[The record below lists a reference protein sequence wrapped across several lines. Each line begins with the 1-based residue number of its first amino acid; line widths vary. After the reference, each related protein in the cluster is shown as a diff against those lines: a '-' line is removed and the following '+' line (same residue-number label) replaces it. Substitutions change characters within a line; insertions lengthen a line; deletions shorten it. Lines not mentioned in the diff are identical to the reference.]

1 MGNEERKL
9 VDDVVDETQK
19 AVECLG
25 LTFKD
30 DEERKRY
37 FSQKLSDAL
46 NELEDKLGDVPFLS
60 ADDAVEKLKSL
71 KKWPVGDDEQIR
83 EIAEKMRRNDRE
95 KDLLQ
100 RWKDEVGFPHGS
112 IEDIMKLSDPPYYTL
127 CPNPFISDYVSYY
140 GRSYDPREEYH
151 REPFS
156 ADVSEGKNNPIY
168 NAHTYHTKVPHKAIM
183 SYILHYTEPGDIIF
197 DGFCGTGMTGVAA
210 QLCGDRKTVESLG
223 YRVEQDGTVFAP
235 QEDEEGK
242 TIWRPFSKLGPRR
255 AVLNDL
261 SPAATFIAY
270 NYNSPVDP
278 DEFEREAKRI
288 LEEVRKECGWMYAT
302 LATEGMTISRETV
315 EGLAERVRQA
325 KSADEVKRIV
335 EEDSG
340 LMGEINYIVW
350 SDVFVCPN
358 CSKEIAYWDIAVDDN
373 AAGITDVF
381 SCPFCGVNGLTK
393 SDFERV
399 WITKFDQAIDV
410 HIRQAKQ
417 LPVIVN
423 YALGKKRFNKACDAF
438 DLALMAKIEELVIPY
453 PYPTEKMPEG
463 HNTQQPKVSHGLT
476 HAHHFYT
483 KRNLWCMAALFF
495 HIEESYLFMSLI
507 PIFTSFAVKTASL
520 LSNVGLRQASVNLAG
535 AVPNTLFVPSAKA
548 ERNILN
554 LALTKAGHLLAIHSL
569 PVFRG
574 HKIIGTQNAACPFS
588 TDSMIDYIFTD
599 PPFGGNLMYSE
610 LNFLWEAWLRV
621 LTNNREEAIENKV
634 QGKGLAEY
642 QEIMER
648 CFKEYYRVLK
658 PGRWMTVVF
667 HNSKNSVWNAIQEG
681 LWRAGFVVADVRTL
695 DKQQGTFKQVTSA
708 GAVKKDLVISAYK
721 PNEGL
726 EERFKLKAGTQEGV
740 WDFVRTHLKQ
750 LAGVSS
756 KEGVLEAQQERM
768 DYMLY
773 DRMVAFHVQRG
784 IMVPMSAAEFYAG
797 LEERF
802 PKRDGMYFLPDQA
815 AEYDRKKMQSK
826 GLKQLDLF
834 VRDEDSA
841 ILWVKQQLSRK
852 PQTFQ
857 ELHPQFTKESIA
869 WVKFEK
875 HVELTDLL
883 KENFL
888 CYDGTGPIPNQI
900 VSWLKCSEKYRD
912 KVNEIEAK
920 QGSASSRGL
929 ETDDPELINA
939 AKDRWYVPN
948 PNQAADLE
956 KLREKALLREFQ
968 EYRESSQRKLKVFR
982 LEAVKTG
989 FKKAW
994 QDKDYRTI
1002 VDVADKL
1009 PEQVVQEDP
1018 KILMWYNQ
1026 AVTRV
1031 GRE

>member
-1 MGNEERKL
+1 MENGERKL
-9 VDDVVDETQK
+9 VDDVLDETK
-19 AVECLG
+19 KEVECLG

-71 KKWPVGDDEQIR
+71 EKWPVGDDEQIR
-83 EIAEKMRRNDRE
+83 EIAEKMRRNDHE

-112 IEDIMKLSDPPYYTL
+112 IEDIMKLSDPPYYTA
-127 CPNPFISDYVSYY
+127 CPNPFITDYVRYY
-140 GRSYDPREEYH
+140 GRPYDPSEEYH

-156 ADVSEGKNNPIY
+156 ADVSEGKNDPIY

-183 SYILHYTEPGDIIF
+183 RYILHYTEPGDIVF

-242 TIWRPFSKLGPRR
+242 ASWKPFSKLGPRG

-261 SPAATFIAY
+261 SPAATFIAC

-278 DEFEREAKRI
+278 HEFEREAKRI

-302 LATEGMTISRETV
+302 LNTEGVSISRETV
-315 EGLAERVRQA
+315 EELAERVRQA
-325 KSADEVKRIV
+325 RSADEVKRII
-335 EEDSG
+335 EENSE

-358 CSKEIAYWDIAVDDN
+358 CSKEIIFWQ
-373 AAGITDVF
+373 AAFDKRAKKVRSRF
-381 SCPFCGVNGLTK
+381 SCPHCQVEALNK
-393 SDFERV
+393 REMERA
-399 WITKFDQAIDV
+399 WASRFDKEIGQPMK
-410 HIRQAKQ
+410 QAKQ
-417 LPVIVN
+417 VPVMVN
-423 YALGKKRFNKACDAF
+423 YKVGRKHFEKTVDLF
-438 DLALMAKIEELVIPY
+438 DLAIVEKTEELEIPY
-453 PYPTEKMPEG
+453 WCPTTPIPEG
-463 HNTQQPKVSHGLT
+463 EKTVEPLRLGIT
-476 HAHHFYT
+476 HVHHFYT
-483 KRNLWCMAALFF
+483 KRNLYILADLFAKSGAETLIVFQSIAATLC
-495 HIEESYLFMSLI
+495 SKLVLYNLGRRGNGVLPGTLYLSSLQ
-507 PIFTSFAVKTASL
+507 AE
-520 LSNVGLRQASVNLAG
+520 SNVILRYNAKLSAFLAAFRKVSSDTLILVSTHNASVQMLA
-535 AVPNTLFVPSAKA
+535 PN
-548 ERNILN
+548 
-554 LALTKAGHLLAIHSL
+554 AL
-569 PVFRG
+569 
-574 HKIIGTQNAACPFS
+574 
-588 TDSMIDYIFTD
+588 DYIFTD

-621 LTNNREEAIENKV
+621 FTNNKEEAIENKV

-642 QEIMER
+642 QKIMER

-695 DKQQGTFKQVTSA
+695 DKQQGTFNQATAA

-721 PNEGL
+721 PNQGL
-726 EERFKLKAGTQEGV
+726 EERFKLRAGTEEGV

-750 LAGVSS
+750 LASVSS
-756 KEGVLEAQQERM
+756 KEGLLEAQQERM

-875 HVELTDLL
+875 HVELADLL

-912 KVNEIEAK
+912 KINEIEAK
-920 QGSASSRGL
+920 HGTASSGGL
-929 ETDDPELINA
+929 ETDDPELISA

-968 EYRESSQRKLKVFR
+968 EYRESSQRKLKAFR
-982 LEAVKTG
+982 LEAVKAG

-994 QDKDYRTI
+994 QDKDYHTI

-1009 PEQVVQEDP
+1009 PEEVVQEDP

-1026 AVTRV
+1026 AVTKV

>member
-1 MGNEERKL
+1 MENGERKL
-9 VDDVVDETQK
+9 VDDVLDETK
-19 AVECLG
+19 KEVECLG

-37 FSQKLSDAL
+37 FSQKLLNAF

-71 KKWPVGDDEQIR
+71 EKWPVGDDGQIR
-83 EIAEKMRRNDRE
+83 EIAEKMRRNDHE

-112 IEDIMKLSDPPYYTL
+112 IEDIMKLSDPPYYTA
-127 CPNPFISDYVSYY
+127 CPNPFITDYVRYY
-140 GRSYDPREEYH
+140 GRPYDPSEEYH

-156 ADVSEGKNNPIY
+156 ADVSEGKNDPIY

-183 SYILHYTEPGDIIF
+183 RYILHYTEPGDIVF

-242 TIWRPFSKLGPRR
+242 ASWKPFSKLGPRG

-261 SPAATFIAY
+261 SPAATFIAC

-278 DEFEREAKRI
+278 HEFEREAKRI

-302 LATEGMTISRETV
+302 LNTEGVSISRETV
-315 EGLAERVRQA
+315 EELAERVRQA
-325 KSADEVKRIV
+325 RSADEVKRII
-335 EEDSG
+335 EENSE

-358 CSKEIAYWDIAVDDN
+358 CSKEIIFWQ
-373 AAGITDVF
+373 AAFDKRAKKVRSRF
-381 SCPFCGVNGLTK
+381 SCPHCQVEALNK
-393 SDFERV
+393 REMERA
-399 WITKFDQAIDV
+399 WASRFDKEIGQPMK
-410 HIRQAKQ
+410 QAKQ
-417 LPVIVN
+417 VPVMVN
-423 YALGKKRFNKACDAF
+423 YKVGRKHFEKTVDLF
-438 DLALMAKIEELVIPY
+438 DLAIVEKTEELEIPY
-453 PYPTEKMPEG
+453 WCPTTPIPEG
-463 HNTQQPKVSHGLT
+463 EKTVEPLRLGIT
-476 HAHHFYT
+476 HVHHFYT
-483 KRNLWCMAALFF
+483 KRNLYILADLFAKSGAETLIVFQSIAATLC
-495 HIEESYLFMSLI
+495 SKLVLYNLGRRGNGVLPGTLYLSSLQ
-507 PIFTSFAVKTASL
+507 AE
-520 LSNVGLRQASVNLAG
+520 SNVILRYNAKLSAFLAAFRKVSSDTLILVSTHNASVQMLA
-535 AVPNTLFVPSAKA
+535 PN
-548 ERNILN
+548 
-554 LALTKAGHLLAIHSL
+554 AL
-569 PVFRG
+569 
-574 HKIIGTQNAACPFS
+574 
-588 TDSMIDYIFTD
+588 DYIFTD

-621 LTNNREEAIENKV
+621 FTNNKEEAIENKV

-642 QEIMER
+642 QKIMER

-695 DKQQGTFKQVTSA
+695 DKQQGTFNQATAA

-721 PNEGL
+721 PNQGL
-726 EERFKLKAGTQEGV
+726 EERFKLRAGTEEGV

-750 LAGVSS
+750 LASVSS
-756 KEGVLEAQQERM
+756 KEGLLEAQQERM

-875 HVELTDLL
+875 HVELADLL

-912 KVNEIEAK
+912 KINEIEAK
-920 QGSASSRGL
+920 HGTASSGGL
-929 ETDDPELINA
+929 ETDDPELISA

-968 EYRESSQRKLKVFR
+968 EYRESSQRKLKAFR
-982 LEAVKTG
+982 LEAVKAG

-994 QDKDYRTI
+994 QDKDYHTI

-1009 PEQVVQEDP
+1009 PEEVVQEDP

-1026 AVTRV
+1026 AVTKV

>member
-1 MGNEERKL
+1 MENGERKL
-9 VDDVVDETQK
+9 VDDVLDETK
-19 AVECLG
+19 KEVECLG

-37 FSQKLSDAL
+37 FSQKLLNAF

-71 KKWPVGDDEQIR
+71 EKWPVGDDEQIR
-83 EIAEKMRRNDRE
+83 EIAEKMRRNDHE

-112 IEDIMKLSDPPYYTL
+112 IEDIMKLSDPPYYTA
-127 CPNPFISDYVSYY
+127 CPNPFITDYVRYY
-140 GRSYDPREEYH
+140 GRPYDPSEEYH

-156 ADVSEGKNNPIY
+156 ADVSEGKNDPIY

-183 SYILHYTEPGDIIF
+183 RYILHYTEPGDIVF

-242 TIWRPFSKLGPRR
+242 ASWKPFSKLGPRG

-261 SPAATFIAY
+261 SPAATFIAC

-278 DEFEREAKRI
+278 HEFEREAKRI

-302 LATEGMTISRETV
+302 LNTEGVSISRETV
-315 EGLAERVRQA
+315 EELAERVRQA
-325 KSADEVKRIV
+325 RSADEVKRII
-335 EEDSG
+335 EENSE

-358 CSKEIAYWDIAVDDN
+358 CSKEIIFWQ
-373 AAGITDVF
+373 AAFDKRAKKVRSRF
-381 SCPFCGVNGLTK
+381 SCPHCQVEALNK
-393 SDFERV
+393 REMERA
-399 WITKFDQAIDV
+399 WASRFDKEIGQPMK
-410 HIRQAKQ
+410 QAKQ
-417 LPVIVN
+417 VPVMVN
-423 YALGKKRFNKACDAF
+423 YKVGRKHFEKTVDLF
-438 DLALMAKIEELVIPY
+438 DLAIVEKTEELEIPY
-453 PYPTEKMPEG
+453 WCPTTPIPEG
-463 HNTQQPKVSHGLT
+463 EKTVEPLRLGIT
-476 HAHHFYT
+476 HVHHFYT
-483 KRNLWCMAALFF
+483 KRNLYILADLFAKSGAETLIVFQSIAATLC
-495 HIEESYLFMSLI
+495 SKLVLYNLGRRGNGVLPGTLYLSSLQ
-507 PIFTSFAVKTASL
+507 AE
-520 LSNVGLRQASVNLAG
+520 SNVILRYNAKLSAFLAAFRKVSSDTLILVSTHNASVQMLA
-535 AVPNTLFVPSAKA
+535 PN
-548 ERNILN
+548 
-554 LALTKAGHLLAIHSL
+554 AL
-569 PVFRG
+569 
-574 HKIIGTQNAACPFS
+574 
-588 TDSMIDYIFTD
+588 DYIFTD

-621 LTNNREEAIENKV
+621 FTNNKEEAIENKV

-642 QEIMER
+642 QKIMER

-695 DKQQGTFKQVTSA
+695 DKQQGTFNQATAA

-721 PNEGL
+721 PNQGL
-726 EERFKLKAGTQEGV
+726 EERFKLRAGTEEGV

-750 LAGVSS
+750 LASVSS
-756 KEGVLEAQQERM
+756 KEGLLEAQQERM

-875 HVELTDLL
+875 HVELADLL

-912 KVNEIEAK
+912 KINEIEAK
-920 QGSASSRGL
+920 HGTASSGGL
-929 ETDDPELINA
+929 ETDDPELISA

-968 EYRESSQRKLKVFR
+968 EYRESSQRKLKAFR
-982 LEAVKTG
+982 LEAVKAG

-994 QDKDYRTI
+994 QDKDYHTI

-1009 PEQVVQEDP
+1009 PEEVVQEDP

-1026 AVTRV
+1026 AVTKV

>member
-1 MGNEERKL
+1 MENGERKL
-9 VDDVVDETQK
+9 VDDVLDETK
-19 AVECLG
+19 KEVECLG
-25 LTFKD
+25 RTFKD

-37 FSQKLSDAL
+37 FSQKLLNAF

-71 KKWPVGDDEQIR
+71 EKWPVGDDEQIR
-83 EIAEKMRRNDRE
+83 EIAERMRRNDHE

-112 IEDIMKLSDPPYYTL
+112 IEDIMKLSDPPYYTA
-127 CPNPFISDYVSYY
+127 CPNPFITDYVRYY
-140 GRSYDPREEYH
+140 GRPYDPSEEYH

-156 ADVSEGKNNPIY
+156 ADVSEGKNDPIY

-183 SYILHYTEPGDIIF
+183 RYILHYTEPGDIVF

-242 TIWRPFSKLGPRR
+242 ASWKPFSKLGPRG

-261 SPAATFIAY
+261 SPAATFIAC

-278 DEFEREAKRI
+278 HEFEREAKRI
-288 LEEVRKECGWMYAT
+288 LEEVRKEYGWMYAT
-302 LATEGMTISRETV
+302 LNTEGVSISRETV
-315 EGLAERVRQA
+315 EELAERVRQA
-325 KSADEVKRIV
+325 RSADEVKRII
-335 EEDSG
+335 EENSE

-358 CSKEIAYWDIAVDDN
+358 CSKEIIFWQ
-373 AAGITDVF
+373 AAFDKRAKKVRSRF
-381 SCPFCGVNGLTK
+381 SCPHCQVEALNK
-393 SDFERV
+393 REMERA
-399 WITKFDQAIDV
+399 WASRFDKEIGQPMK
-410 HIRQAKQ
+410 QAKQ
-417 LPVIVN
+417 VPVMVN
-423 YALGKKRFNKACDAF
+423 YKVGRKHFEKTVDLF
-438 DLALMAKIEELVIPY
+438 DLAIVEKTEELEIPY
-453 PYPTEKMPEG
+453 WCPTTPIPEG
-463 HNTQQPKVSHGLT
+463 EKTVEPLRLGIT
-476 HAHHFYT
+476 HVHHFYT
-483 KRNLWCMAALFF
+483 KRNLYILADLFAKSGAETLIVFQSIAATLC
-495 HIEESYLFMSLI
+495 SKLVLYNLGRRGNGVLPGTLYLSSLQ
-507 PIFTSFAVKTASL
+507 AE
-520 LSNVGLRQASVNLAG
+520 SNVILRYNAKLSAFLAAFRKVSSDTLILVSTHNASVQMLA
-535 AVPNTLFVPSAKA
+535 PN
-548 ERNILN
+548 
-554 LALTKAGHLLAIHSL
+554 AL
-569 PVFRG
+569 
-574 HKIIGTQNAACPFS
+574 
-588 TDSMIDYIFTD
+588 DYIFTD

-621 LTNNREEAIENKV
+621 FTNNKEEAIENKV

-642 QEIMER
+642 QKIMER

-695 DKQQGTFKQVTSA
+695 DKQQGTFNQATAA

-721 PNEGL
+721 PNQGL
-726 EERFKLKAGTQEGV
+726 EERFKLRAGTEEGV

-750 LAGVSS
+750 LASVSS
-756 KEGVLEAQQERM
+756 KEGLLEAQQERM

-875 HVELTDLL
+875 HVELADLL

-912 KVNEIEAK
+912 KINEIEAK
-920 QGSASSRGL
+920 HGTASSGGL
-929 ETDDPELINA
+929 ETDDPELISA

-968 EYRESSQRKLKVFR
+968 EYRESSQRKLKAFR
-982 LEAVKTG
+982 LEAVKAG

-994 QDKDYRTI
+994 QDKDYHTI

-1009 PEQVVQEDP
+1009 PEEVVQEDP

-1026 AVTRV
+1026 AVTKV

>member
-25 LTFKD
+25 LIFKD

-46 NELEDKLGDVPFLS
+46 KELEDKLGDVPFLS
-60 ADDAVEKLKSL
+60 ADDAVKKIKSL
-71 KKWPVGDDEQIR
+71 EKWPVGDDEQIR
-83 EIAEKMRRNDRE
+83 EIAEKMRRNDHE

-100 RWKDEVGFPHGS
+100 RWKDEVGFPHGA
-112 IEDIMKLSDPPYYTL
+112 IEDIMKLSDPPYYTA
-127 CPNPFISDYVSYY
+127 CPNPFIGDYVSYY
-140 GRSYDPREEYH
+140 GRPYDPSEEYH

-156 ADVSEGKNNPIY
+156 ADVSEGKNDPIY
-168 NAHTYHTKVPHKAIM
+168 YAHTYHTKVPHKAIM
-183 SYILHYTEPGDIIF
+183 RYILHYTEPGDIIF

-223 YRVEQDGTVFAP
+223 YRVEQDGTVLAP

-242 TIWRPFSKLGPRR
+242 TIRRPFSKLGPRR
-255 AVLNDL
+255 VVLNDL

-302 LATEGMTISRETV
+302 LDTEGMTISRETV

-325 KSADEVKRIV
+325 KSAGEVKRIV
-335 EEDSG
+335 EENSQ
-340 LMGEINYIVW
+340 LMGEAQYTIW

-358 CSKEIAYWDIAVDDN
+358 CSQEIVFWDVAFDQSEGKVKDE
-373 AAGITDVF
+373 F
-381 SCPFCGVNGLTK
+381 SCPHCFIDSLK
-393 SDFERV
+393 KRDLERAWV
-399 WITKFDQAIDV
+399 TKFDPFLNTMV
-410 HIRQAKQ
+410 RLAKQ
-417 LPVIVN
+417 VPVLVN
-423 YALGKKRFNKACDAF
+423 YKAENGRFERPVDSF
-438 DLALMAKIEELVIPY
+438 DLALIEKIEELRIPY
-453 PYPTEKMPEG
+453 WFPTNRMAEG
-463 HNTQQPKVSHGLT
+463 EETRRNDPIGLT
-476 HAHHFYT
+476 HVHHFYT
-483 KRNLWCMAALFF
+483 KRNLRALATLDNEVSKTSVPF
-495 HIEESYLFMSLI
+495 LKVW
-507 PIFTSFAVKTASL
+507 FTSGLQATSRMYVFRANRKMGVVSGTLYVASL
-520 LSNVGLRQASVNLAG
+520 FTENSVLKHVSHKARDFARIVLIASERMFLSTGTTSAPTNIPSVS
-535 AVPNTLFVPSAKA
+535 V
-548 ERNILN
+548 
-554 LALTKAGHLLAIHSL
+554 
-569 PVFRG
+569 
-574 HKIIGTQNAACPFS
+574 
-588 TDSMIDYIFTD
+588 DYVFTD

-621 LTNNREEAIENKV
+621 FTNNREEAIENKV

-642 QEIMER
+642 QKIMER

-695 DKQQGTFKQVTSA
+695 DKQQRTFKQTTAA
-708 GAVKKDLVISAYK
+708 GAVEKDLVISAYK

-726 EERFKLKAGTQEGV
+726 EERFKLKAGTEEGV

-750 LAGVSS
+750 LASVNS

-857 ELHPQFTKESIA
+857 ELHPQFTMESIA
-869 WVKFEK
+869 WVRFEK

-888 CYDGTGPIPNQI
+888 RYDGTGPIPNQI

-912 KVNEIEAK
+912 KINEIEAK
-920 QGSASSRGL
+920 QGSASIRGL

-968 EYRESSQRKLKVFR
+968 EYKESSQRKLKVFR
-982 LEAVKTG
+982 LEAVKAG

-1026 AVTRV
+1026 AVTKV

>member
-1 MGNEERKL
+1 MENGERKL
-9 VDDVVDETQK
+9 VDDVLDETK
-19 AVECLG
+19 KEVECLG

-37 FSQKLSDAL
+37 FSQKLLNAF

-71 KKWPVGDDEQIR
+71 EKWPVGDDEQIR
-83 EIAEKMRRNDRE
+83 EIAEKMRRNDHE

-183 SYILHYTEPGDIIF
+183 RYILHYTEPGDIVF

-242 TIWRPFSKLGPRR
+242 ASWKPFSKLGPRG

-261 SPAATFIAY
+261 SPAATFIAC

-278 DEFEREAKRI
+278 HEFEREAKRI

-302 LATEGMTISRETV
+302 LNTEGVSISRETV
-315 EGLAERVRQA
+315 EELAERVRQA
-325 KSADEVKRIV
+325 RSADEVKRII
-335 EEDSG
+335 EENSE

-358 CSKEIAYWDIAVDDN
+358 CSKEIIFWQ
-373 AAGITDVF
+373 AAFDKRAKKVRSRF
-381 SCPFCGVNGLTK
+381 SCPHCQVEALNK
-393 SDFERV
+393 REMERA
-399 WITKFDQAIDV
+399 WASRFDKEIGQQMK
-410 HIRQAKQ
+410 QAKQ
-417 LPVIVN
+417 IPVMVN
-423 YALGKKRFNKACDAF
+423 YKVGRKHFEKTVDLF
-438 DLALMAKIEELVIPY
+438 DLAIVEKTEELEIPY
-453 PYPTEKMPEG
+453 WCPTTPIPEG
-463 HNTQQPKVSHGLT
+463 EKTVEPLRLGIT
-476 HAHHFYT
+476 HVHHFYT
-483 KRNLWCMAALFF
+483 KRNLYILADLFAKSGAETLIVFQSIAATLC
-495 HIEESYLFMSLI
+495 SKLVLYNLGRRGNGVLPGTLYLSSLQ
-507 PIFTSFAVKTASL
+507 AE
-520 LSNVGLRQASVNLAG
+520 SNVILRYNAKLSAFLAAFRKVSSDTLILVSTHNASVQMLA
-535 AVPNTLFVPSAKA
+535 PN
-548 ERNILN
+548 
-554 LALTKAGHLLAIHSL
+554 AL
-569 PVFRG
+569 
-574 HKIIGTQNAACPFS
+574 
-588 TDSMIDYIFTD
+588 DYIFTD

-621 LTNNREEAIENKV
+621 FTNNKEEAIENKV

-642 QEIMER
+642 QKIMER

-695 DKQQGTFKQVTSA
+695 DKQQGTFNQATAA

-721 PNEGL
+721 PNQGL
-726 EERFKLKAGTQEGV
+726 EERFKLRAGTEEGV

-750 LAGVSS
+750 LASVSS
-756 KEGVLEAQQERM
+756 KEGLLEAQQERM

-875 HVELTDLL
+875 HVELADLL

-912 KVNEIEAK
+912 KINEIEAK
-920 QGSASSRGL
+920 HGTASSGGL
-929 ETDDPELINA
+929 ETDDPELISA

-968 EYRESSQRKLKVFR
+968 EYRESSQRKLKAFR
-982 LEAVKTG
+982 LEAVKAG

-994 QDKDYRTI
+994 QDKDYHTI

-1009 PEQVVQEDP
+1009 PEEVVQEDP

-1026 AVTRV
+1026 AVTKV

>member
-1 MGNEERKL
+1 MENGERKL
-9 VDDVVDETQK
+9 VDDVLDETK
-19 AVECLG
+19 KEVECLG

-37 FSQKLSDAL
+37 FSQKLLNAF

-71 KKWPVGDDEQIR
+71 EKWPVGDDGQIR

-112 IEDIMKLSDPPYYTL
+112 IEDIMKLSDPPYYTA
-127 CPNPFISDYVSYY
+127 CPNPFITDYVRYY
-140 GRSYDPREEYH
+140 GRPYDPSEEYH

-156 ADVSEGKNNPIY
+156 ADVSEGKNDPIY

-183 SYILHYTEPGDIIF
+183 RYILHYTEPGDIVF

-242 TIWRPFSKLGPRR
+242 ASWKPFSKLGPRG

-261 SPAATFIAY
+261 SPAATFIAC

-278 DEFEREAKRI
+278 HEFEREAKRI
-288 LEEVRKECGWMYAT
+288 LEEVRKEYGWMYAT
-302 LATEGMTISRETV
+302 LNTEGVSISRETV
-315 EGLAERVRQA
+315 EELAERVRQA
-325 KSADEVKRIV
+325 RSADEVKRII
-335 EEDSG
+335 EENSE

-358 CSKEIAYWDIAVDDN
+358 CSKEIIFWQ
-373 AAGITDVF
+373 AAFDKRAKKVRSRF
-381 SCPFCGVNGLTK
+381 SCPHCQVEALNK
-393 SDFERV
+393 REMERA
-399 WITKFDQAIDV
+399 WASRFDKEIGQPMK
-410 HIRQAKQ
+410 QAKQ
-417 LPVIVN
+417 VPVMVN
-423 YALGKKRFNKACDAF
+423 YKVGRKHFEKTVDLF
-438 DLALMAKIEELVIPY
+438 DLAIVEKTEELEIPY
-453 PYPTEKMPEG
+453 WCPTTPIPEG
-463 HNTQQPKVSHGLT
+463 EKTVEPLRLGIT
-476 HAHHFYT
+476 HVHHFYT
-483 KRNLWCMAALFF
+483 KRNLYILADLFAKSGAETLIVFQSIAATLC
-495 HIEESYLFMSLI
+495 SKLVLYNLGRRGNGVLPGTLYLSSLQ
-507 PIFTSFAVKTASL
+507 AE
-520 LSNVGLRQASVNLAG
+520 SNVILRYNAKLSAFLAAFRKVSSDTLILVSTHNASVQMLA
-535 AVPNTLFVPSAKA
+535 PN
-548 ERNILN
+548 
-554 LALTKAGHLLAIHSL
+554 AL
-569 PVFRG
+569 
-574 HKIIGTQNAACPFS
+574 
-588 TDSMIDYIFTD
+588 DYIFTD

-621 LTNNREEAIENKV
+621 FTNNKEEAIENKV

-642 QEIMER
+642 QKIMER

-695 DKQQGTFKQVTSA
+695 DKQQGTFNQATAA

-721 PNEGL
+721 PNQGL
-726 EERFKLKAGTQEGV
+726 EERFKLRAGTEEGV

-750 LAGVSS
+750 LASVSS
-756 KEGVLEAQQERM
+756 KEGLLEAQQERM

-875 HVELTDLL
+875 HVELADLL

-912 KVNEIEAK
+912 KINEIEAK
-920 QGSASSRGL
+920 HGTASSGGL
-929 ETDDPELINA
+929 ETDDPELISA

-968 EYRESSQRKLKVFR
+968 EYRESSQRKLKAFR
-982 LEAVKTG
+982 LEAVKAG

-994 QDKDYRTI
+994 QDKDYHTI

-1009 PEQVVQEDP
+1009 PEEVVQEDP

-1026 AVTRV
+1026 AVTKV

>member
-1 MGNEERKL
+1 MENGERKL
-9 VDDVVDETQK
+9 VDDVLDETK
-19 AVECLG
+19 KEVECLG

-37 FSQKLSDAL
+37 FSQKLLNAF

-71 KKWPVGDDEQIR
+71 EKWPVGDDEQIR
-83 EIAEKMRRNDRE
+83 EIAEKMRRNDHE

-127 CPNPFISDYVSYY
+127 CPNPFIGDYVDYY
-140 GRSYDPREEYH
+140 GRPYDPREEYH

-156 ADVSEGKNNPIY
+156 ADVSEGKNDPIY

-183 SYILHYTEPGDIIF
+183 RYILHYTEPGDIVF

-242 TIWRPFSKLGPRR
+242 ASWKPFSKLGPRG

-261 SPAATFIAY
+261 SPAATFIAC

-278 DEFEREAKRI
+278 HEFEREAKRI

-302 LATEGMTISRETV
+302 LNTEGVSISRETV
-315 EGLAERVRQA
+315 EELAERVRQA
-325 KSADEVKRIV
+325 RSADEVKRII
-335 EEDSG
+335 EENSE

-358 CSKEIAYWDIAVDDN
+358 CSKEIIFWQ
-373 AAGITDVF
+373 AAFDKRAKKVRSRF
-381 SCPFCGVNGLTK
+381 SCPHCQVEALNK
-393 SDFERV
+393 REMERA
-399 WITKFDQAIDV
+399 WASRFDKEIGQQMK
-410 HIRQAKQ
+410 QAKQ
-417 LPVIVN
+417 IPVMVN
-423 YALGKKRFNKACDAF
+423 YKVGRKHFEKTVDLF
-438 DLALMAKIEELVIPY
+438 DLAIVEKTEELEIPY
-453 PYPTEKMPEG
+453 WCPTTPIPEG
-463 HNTQQPKVSHGLT
+463 EKTVEPLRLGIT
-476 HAHHFYT
+476 HVHHFYT
-483 KRNLWCMAALFF
+483 KRNLYILADLFAKSGAETLIVFQSIAATLC
-495 HIEESYLFMSLI
+495 SKLVLYNLGRRGNGVLPGTLYLSSLQ
-507 PIFTSFAVKTASL
+507 AE
-520 LSNVGLRQASVNLAG
+520 SNVILRYNAKLSAFLAAFRKVSSDTLILVSTHNASVQMLA
-535 AVPNTLFVPSAKA
+535 PN
-548 ERNILN
+548 
-554 LALTKAGHLLAIHSL
+554 AL
-569 PVFRG
+569 
-574 HKIIGTQNAACPFS
+574 
-588 TDSMIDYIFTD
+588 DYIFTD

-621 LTNNREEAIENKV
+621 FTNNKEEAIENKV

-642 QEIMER
+642 QKIMER

-695 DKQQGTFKQVTSA
+695 DKQQGTFNQATAA

-721 PNEGL
+721 PNQGL
-726 EERFKLKAGTQEGV
+726 EERFKLRAGTEEGV

-750 LAGVSS
+750 LASVSS
-756 KEGVLEAQQERM
+756 KEGLLEAQQERM

-875 HVELTDLL
+875 HVELADLL

-912 KVNEIEAK
+912 KINEIEAK
-920 QGSASSRGL
+920 HGTASSGGL
-929 ETDDPELINA
+929 ETDDPELISA

-968 EYRESSQRKLKVFR
+968 EYRESSQRKLKAFR
-982 LEAVKTG
+982 LEAVKAG

-994 QDKDYRTI
+994 QDKDYHTI

-1009 PEQVVQEDP
+1009 PEEVVQEDP

-1026 AVTRV
+1026 AVTKV

>member
-1 MGNEERKL
+1 MENGERKL
-9 VDDVVDETQK
+9 VDDVLDETK
-19 AVECLG
+19 KEVECLG

-37 FSQKLSDAL
+37 FSQKLLNAL
-46 NELEDKLGDVPFLS
+46 NELEDKLGEVPFLS

-71 KKWPVGDDEQIR
+71 EKWPVGDDEQIR
-83 EIAEKMRRNDRE
+83 EIAERMRRNDHE

-112 IEDIMKLSDPPYYTL
+112 IEDIMKLSDPPYYTP
-127 CPNPFISDYVSYY
+127 CPNPFINDYVRYY
-140 GRSYDPREEYH
+140 GRPYDPSEEYH

-156 ADVSEGKNNPIY
+156 ADVSEGKNDPIY

-183 SYILHYTEPGDIIF
+183 RYILHYTEPGDIVF

-242 TIWRPFSKLGPRR
+242 TSWRPFSKLGPRR
-255 AVLNDL
+255 TVLNDL

-270 NYNSPVDP
+270 NYNTPVDP
-278 DEFEREAKRI
+278 HEFDREARRI

-302 LATEGMTISRETV
+302 LNTEGMFIGRETV
-315 EGLAERVRQA
+315 EELAERVRQA
-325 KSADEVKRIV
+325 KSADEVKRLV
-335 EEDSG
+335 EENFE

-350 SDVFVCPN
+350 SDVFICPN
-358 CSKEIAYWDIAVDDN
+358 CSKEIVFWDAAVDLTE
-373 AAGITDVF
+373 GEITDEF
-381 SCPFCGVNGLTK
+381 SCPHCFVDSLK
-393 SDFERV
+393 KRDLERAWV
-399 WITKFDQAIDV
+399 TKFDPFLNTTV
-410 HIRQAKQ
+410 RLAKQ
-417 LPVIVN
+417 SPVLAN
-423 YALGKKRFNKACDAF
+423 YKAENGRFERAVDSF
-438 DLALMAKIEELVIPY
+438 DLALIDKIEELEIPY
-453 PYPTEKMPEG
+453 WCPTTAVPEGEKMIEPLRLG
-463 HNTQQPKVSHGLT
+463 MT
-476 HAHHFYT
+476 HVHHFYT
-483 KRNLWCMAALFF
+483 KRNLWCMASLLLYAK
-495 HIEESYLFMSLI
+495 ESYLFVSLI
-507 PIFTSFAVKTASL
+507 PILTSFAVKTASL
-520 LSNVGLRQASVNLAG
+520 LSNVGLRGASVNLAG
-535 AVPNTLFVPSAKA
+535 AMPNALFVPSAKA
-548 ERNILN
+548 ERNIVN
-554 LALTKAGHLLAIHSL
+554 LALTKARHLLAIHKL

-574 HKIIGTQNAACPFS
+574 HKIVGTQNAACPFS
-588 TDSMIDYIFTD
+588 TNGTIDYVFID

-621 LTNNREEAIENKV
+621 FTNNKEEAVESKV

-642 QEIMER
+642 QKIMER

-695 DKQQGTFKQVTSA
+695 DKQQGTFNQATAA

-726 EERFKLKAGTQEGV
+726 EERFKLKAGTEEGV

-750 LAGVSS
+750 LASVSS

-875 HVELTDLL
+875 HVELADLL

-912 KVNEIEAK
+912 KINEIEAK
-920 QGSASSRGL
+920 HGTASSGGL
-929 ETDDPELINA
+929 ETDDPELISA

-968 EYRESSQRKLKVFR
+968 EYRESSQRKLKAFR
-982 LEAVKTG
+982 LEAVKAG

-994 QDKDYRTI
+994 QDKDYHTI

-1009 PEQVVQEDP
+1009 PEEVVQEDP

-1026 AVTRV
+1026 AVTKV

>member
-1 MGNEERKL
+1 MENGERKL
-9 VDDVVDETQK
+9 VDDVLDETK
-19 AVECLG
+19 KEVECLG

-37 FSQKLSDAL
+37 FSQKLLNAF

-71 KKWPVGDDEQIR
+71 EKWPVGDDGQIR
-83 EIAEKMRRNDRE
+83 EIAEKMRRNDHE

-112 IEDIMKLSDPPYYTL
+112 IEDIMKLSDPPYYTA
-127 CPNPFISDYVSYY
+127 CPNPFITDYVRYY
-140 GRSYDPREEYH
+140 GRPYDPSEEYH

-156 ADVSEGKNNPIY
+156 ADVSEGKNDPIY

-183 SYILHYTEPGDIIF
+183 RYILHYTEPGDIVF

-242 TIWRPFSKLGPRR
+242 TSWKLFSKLGSRG

-261 SPAATFIAY
+261 SPAATFIAC

-278 DEFEREAKRI
+278 HEFEREAKRI

-302 LATEGMTISRETV
+302 LNTEGVSISRETV
-315 EGLAERVRQA
+315 EELAERVRQA
-325 KSADEVKRIV
+325 RSADEVKRII
-335 EEDSG
+335 EENSE

-358 CSKEIAYWDIAVDDN
+358 CSKEIIFWQ
-373 AAGITDVF
+373 AAFDKRAKKVRSRF
-381 SCPFCGVNGLTK
+381 SCPHCQVEALNK
-393 SDFERV
+393 REMERA
-399 WITKFDQAIDV
+399 WASRFDKEIGQPMK
-410 HIRQAKQ
+410 QAKQ
-417 LPVIVN
+417 VPVMVN
-423 YALGKKRFNKACDAF
+423 YKVGRKHFEKTVDLF
-438 DLALMAKIEELVIPY
+438 DLAIVEKTEELEIPY
-453 PYPTEKMPEG
+453 WCPTTPIPEG
-463 HNTQQPKVSHGLT
+463 EKTVEPLRLGIT
-476 HAHHFYT
+476 HVHHFYT
-483 KRNLWCMAALFF
+483 KRNLYILADLFAKSGAETLIVFQSIAATLC
-495 HIEESYLFMSLI
+495 SKLVLYNLGRRGNGVLPGTLYLSSLQ
-507 PIFTSFAVKTASL
+507 AE
-520 LSNVGLRQASVNLAG
+520 SNVILRYNAKLSAFLAAFRKVSSDTLILVSTHNASVQMLA
-535 AVPNTLFVPSAKA
+535 PN
-548 ERNILN
+548 
-554 LALTKAGHLLAIHSL
+554 AL
-569 PVFRG
+569 
-574 HKIIGTQNAACPFS
+574 
-588 TDSMIDYIFTD
+588 DYIFTD

-621 LTNNREEAIENKV
+621 FTNNKEEAIENKV

-642 QEIMER
+642 QKIMER

-695 DKQQGTFKQVTSA
+695 DKQQGTFNQATAA

-721 PNEGL
+721 PNQGL
-726 EERFKLKAGTQEGV
+726 EERFKLRAGTEEGV

-750 LAGVSS
+750 LASVSS
-756 KEGVLEAQQERM
+756 KEGLLEAQQERM

-875 HVELTDLL
+875 HVELADLL

-912 KVNEIEAK
+912 KINEIEAK
-920 QGSASSRGL
+920 HGTASSGGL
-929 ETDDPELINA
+929 ETDDPELISA

-968 EYRESSQRKLKVFR
+968 EYRESSQRKLKAFR
-982 LEAVKTG
+982 LEAVKAG

-994 QDKDYRTI
+994 QDKDYHTI

-1009 PEQVVQEDP
+1009 PEEVVQEDP

-1026 AVTRV
+1026 AVTKV

>member
-1 MGNEERKL
+1 MENGERKL
-9 VDDVVDETQK
+9 VDDVLDETK
-19 AVECLG
+19 KEVECLG

-37 FSQKLSDAL
+37 FSQKLLNAF

-71 KKWPVGDDEQIR
+71 EKWPVGDDEQIR
-83 EIAEKMRRNDRE
+83 EIAERMRRNDHE

-112 IEDIMKLSDPPYYTL
+112 IEDIMKLSDPPYYTA
-127 CPNPFISDYVSYY
+127 CPNPFITDYVRYY
-140 GRSYDPREEYH
+140 GRPYDPSEEYH

-156 ADVSEGKNNPIY
+156 ADVSEGKNDPIY

-183 SYILHYTEPGDIIF
+183 RYILHYTEPGDIVF

-242 TIWRPFSKLGPRR
+242 ASWKPFSKLGPRG

-261 SPAATFIAY
+261 SPAATFIAC

-278 DEFEREAKRI
+278 HEFEREAKRI

-302 LATEGMTISRETV
+302 LNTEGVSISRETV
-315 EGLAERVRQA
+315 EELAERVRQA
-325 KSADEVKRIV
+325 RSADEVKRII
-335 EEDSG
+335 EENSE

-358 CSKEIAYWDIAVDDN
+358 CSKEIIFWQ
-373 AAGITDVF
+373 AAFDKRAKKVRSRF
-381 SCPFCGVNGLTK
+381 SCPHCQVEALNK
-393 SDFERV
+393 REMERA
-399 WITKFDQAIDV
+399 WASRFDKEIGQPMK
-410 HIRQAKQ
+410 QAKQ
-417 LPVIVN
+417 VPVMVN
-423 YALGKKRFNKACDAF
+423 YKVGRKHFEKTVDLF
-438 DLALMAKIEELVIPY
+438 DLAIVEKTEELEIPY
-453 PYPTEKMPEG
+453 WCPTTPIPEG
-463 HNTQQPKVSHGLT
+463 EKTVEPLRLGIT
-476 HAHHFYT
+476 HVHHFYT
-483 KRNLWCMAALFF
+483 KRNLYILADLFAKSGAETLIVFQSIAATLC
-495 HIEESYLFMSLI
+495 SKLVLYNLGRRGNGVLPGTLYLSSLQ
-507 PIFTSFAVKTASL
+507 AE
-520 LSNVGLRQASVNLAG
+520 SNVILRYNAKLSAFLAAFRKVSSDTLILVSTHNASVQMLA
-535 AVPNTLFVPSAKA
+535 PN
-548 ERNILN
+548 
-554 LALTKAGHLLAIHSL
+554 AL
-569 PVFRG
+569 
-574 HKIIGTQNAACPFS
+574 
-588 TDSMIDYIFTD
+588 DYIFTD

-621 LTNNREEAIENKV
+621 FTNNKEEAVENKV

-642 QEIMER
+642 QKIMER

-695 DKQQGTFKQVTSA
+695 DKQQGTFNQATAA

-721 PNEGL
+721 PNQGL
-726 EERFKLKAGTQEGV
+726 EERFKLRAGTEEGV

-750 LAGVSS
+750 LASVSS
-756 KEGVLEAQQERM
+756 KEGLLEAQQERM

-875 HVELTDLL
+875 HVELADLL

-912 KVNEIEAK
+912 KINEIEAK
-920 QGSASSRGL
+920 HGTASSGGL
-929 ETDDPELINA
+929 ETDDPELISA

-968 EYRESSQRKLKVFR
+968 EYRESSQRKLKAFR
-982 LEAVKTG
+982 LEAVKAG

-994 QDKDYRTI
+994 QDKDYHTI

-1009 PEQVVQEDP
+1009 PEEVVQEDP

-1026 AVTRV
+1026 AVTKV

>member
-1 MGNEERKL
+1 FDL
-9 VDDVVDETQK
+9 
-19 AVECLG
+19 AIVEK
-25 LTFKD
+25 T
-30 DEERKRY
+30 E
-37 FSQKLSDAL
+37 
-46 NELEDKLGDVPFLS
+46 ELE
-60 ADDAVEKLKSL
+60 
-71 KKWPVGDDEQIR
+71 I
-83 EIAEKMRRNDRE
+83 
-95 KDLLQ
+95 
-100 RWKDEVGFPHGS
+100 
-112 IEDIMKLSDPPYYTL
+112 PYW
-127 CPNPFISDYVSYY
+127 CPTTPI
-140 GRSYDPREEYH
+140 P
-151 REPFS
+151 
-156 ADVSEGKNNPIY
+156 EG
-168 NAHTYHTKVPHKAIM
+168 
-183 SYILHYTEPGDIIF
+183 E
-197 DGFCGTGMTGVAA
+197 
-210 QLCGDRKTVESLG
+210 KTVEPL
-223 YRVEQDGTVFAP
+223 R
-235 QEDEEGK
+235 
-242 TIWRPFSKLGPRR
+242 L
-255 AVLNDL
+255 
-261 SPAATFIAY
+261 
-270 NYNSPVDP
+270 
-278 DEFEREAKRI
+278 
-288 LEEVRKECGWMYAT
+288 
-302 LATEGMTISRETV
+302 
-315 EGLAERVRQA
+315 
-325 KSADEVKRIV
+325 
-335 EEDSG
+335 
-340 LMGEINYIVW
+340 
-350 SDVFVCPN
+350 
-358 CSKEIAYWDIAVDDN
+358 
-373 AAGITDVF
+373 GITHV
-381 SCPFCGVNGLTK
+381 
-393 SDFERV
+393 
-399 WITKFDQAIDV
+399 
-410 HIRQAKQ
+410 
-417 LPVIVN
+417 
-423 YALGKKRFNKACDAF
+423 
-438 DLALMAKIEELVIPY
+438 
-453 PYPTEKMPEG
+453 
-463 HNTQQPKVSHGLT
+463 
-476 HAHHFYT
+476 HHFYT
-483 KRNLWCMAALFF
+483 KRNLYILADLFAKSGAETLIVFQSIAATLC
-495 HIEESYLFMSLI
+495 SKLVLYNLGRRGNGVLPGTLYLSSLQ
-507 PIFTSFAVKTASL
+507 AE
-520 LSNVGLRQASVNLAG
+520 SNVILRYNAKLSAFLAAFRKVSSDTLILVSTHNANVQMLASN
-535 AVPNTLFVPSAKA
+535 
-548 ERNILN
+548 
-554 LALTKAGHLLAIHSL
+554 AL
-569 PVFRG
+569 
-574 HKIIGTQNAACPFS
+574 
-588 TDSMIDYIFTD
+588 DYIFTD

-621 LTNNREEAIENKV
+621 FTNNKEEAIENKV

-642 QEIMER
+642 QKIMER

-695 DKQQGTFKQVTSA
+695 DKQQGTFNQATAA

-726 EERFKLKAGTQEGV
+726 EERFKLKAGTEEGV

-750 LAGVSS
+750 LASVSS

-875 HVELTDLL
+875 HVELADLL

-912 KVNEIEAK
+912 KINEIEAK
-920 QGSASSRGL
+920 HGTASSGGL
-929 ETDDPELINA
+929 ETDDPELISA

-968 EYRESSQRKLKVFR
+968 EYRESSQRKLKAFR
-982 LEAVKTG
+982 LEAVKAG

-994 QDKDYRTI
+994 QDKDYHTI

-1009 PEQVVQEDP
+1009 PEEVVQEDP

-1026 AVTRV
+1026 AVTKV